1 MRKISKEE
9 KLDYAR
15 RFRQARSQGVMTKDF
30 CDENRLSSSMLSRY
44 LKLADQ
50 DGCGSSQANQP
61 FVRVPVPVSGGHR
74 PVGEGS
80 AVAVE
85 LKGVSIKLGPG
96 YSARQLEH
104 ILALVGVSHAV

>member
-1 MRKISKEE
+1 MRKITKEE

-15 RFRQARSQGVMTKDF
+15 RYQEARLNGVSISTF
-30 CDENRLSSSMLSRY
+30 CEENEICSSMLSRY
-44 LKLADQ
+44 RKELVDQ
-50 DGCGSSQANQP
+50 KDTSPKITQP
-61 FVRVPVPVSGGHR
+61 FVRVPVSDGHR